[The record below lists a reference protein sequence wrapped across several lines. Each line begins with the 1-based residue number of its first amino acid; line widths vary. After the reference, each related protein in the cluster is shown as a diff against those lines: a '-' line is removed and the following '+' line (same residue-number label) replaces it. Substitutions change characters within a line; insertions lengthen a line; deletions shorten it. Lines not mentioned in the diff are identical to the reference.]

1 VSVRTTLQP
10 KWNVGCAVGPAK
22 RMAALGCLLAVSV
35 LAAGAP
41 PFAAAEGRGQSLVES
56 PTGELFR
63 WINFVIVAGVML
75 YLLVKLGGPAFR
87 SNANQIQAAI
97 AEGTRA
103 REAADQARRAAEAK
117 LAGLD
122 AEIAAMKAEAEKS
135 ARTEAEKIR
144 AQAQAEAEKIDLAG
158 GAEID
163 AAERAARLEL
173 RQWVAE
179 RVVVRAEDLLRDQV
193 TPAAD
198 GALVKGF
205 IQGLGGRA
213 N

>member
-1 VSVRTTLQP
+1 V
-10 KWNVGCAVGPAK
+10 
-22 RMAALGCLLAVSV
+22 MIYV
-35 LAAGAP
+35 L
-41 PFAAAEGRGQSLVES
+41 VK
-56 PTGELFR
+56 
-63 WINFVIVAGVML
+63 VAGP
-75 YLLVKLGGPAFR
+75 GFR
-87 SNANQIQAAI
+87 SNASQIQSAI

-103 REAADQARRAAEAK
+103 REAAEQSRRAAEQK

-122 AEIAAMKAEAEKS
+122 AEIAALKAEAEKS
-135 ARTEAEKIR
+135 ARTEAQKILV
-144 AQAQAEAEKIDLAG
+144 QSQAEAEKIDLAAS
-158 GAEID
+158 AEID

-179 RVVVRAEDLLRDQV
+179 RVVARAEGLLRDQV

-205 IQGLGGRA
+205 IQGLGGGL

>member
-1 VSVRTTLQP
+1 VSVRIPIQA
-10 KWNVGCAVGPAK
+10 KWNGAWVAGAAGRIAAVV
-22 RMAALGCLLAVSV
+22 CLTLVSV
-35 LAAGAP
+35 LAISAP
-41 PFAAAEGRGQSLVES
+41 LFAEEKGRSLVDS
-56 PTGELFR
+56 PAGSLFR
-63 WINFVIVAGVML
+63 WINFAVVAGVAI
-75 YLLVKLGGPAFR
+75 YLLVKLAGPGFR
-87 SNANQIQAAI
+87 SNASRIQTAI

-103 REAADQARRAAEAK
+103 REAAEETRRAAEKK

-122 AEIAAMKAEAEKS
+122 AEIAGMKAEAERS
-135 ARTEAEKIR
+135 ARAEAEKIR
-144 AQAQAEAEKIDLAG
+144 AQAQAEAEKIDLAAN
-158 GAEID
+158 AEID

-179 RVVVRAEDLLRDQV
+179 RVVAQAEGLLRDQV
-193 TPAAD
+193 TPTAD

>member
-1 VSVRTTLQP
+1 MRANRNGAWAVFGTTRRI
-10 KWNVGCAVGPAK
+10 AA
-22 RMAALGCLLAVSV
+22 MACLVVISM

-41 PFAAAEGRGQSLVES
+41 LFAAEKGRALVQS

-75 YLLVKLGGPAFR
+75 YFLVKLGGPAFR
-87 SNANQIQAAI
+87 NNARQIQSAI

-103 REAADQARRAAEAK
+103 REAAEQSRRAAEQK

-135 ARTEAEKIR
+135 GRTEADKIR
-144 AQAQAEAEKIDLAG
+144 AQAQAESAKIDLAAS
-158 GAEID
+158 AEID

-173 RQWVAE
+173 RQWVAD
-179 RVVVRAEDLLRDQV
+179 RVVARAEDLLRVQV
-193 TPAAD
+193 TPGAD

-205 IQGLGGRA
+205 IQGLGGGA